1 MDEQRLAE
9 IEQRLNDD
17 GSHILCDGE
26 DDVIEL
32 IAEVRRLRAENHELS
47 ALVEALDYQ
56 VQTR

>member
-1 MDEQRLAE
+1 MDERRLAA
-9 IEQRLNDD
+9 IEAALDD
-17 GSHILCDGE
+17 YPGHYVDG
-26 DDVIEL
+26 DLIRQL